1 MALLLL
7 LAACSAPVAPQA
19 AWVGVSADAN
29 GEQALT
35 VLLKRA
41 GTRAWGE
48 YTVGVSTG
56 AFEGTV
62 ENGNVVASLT
72 ASPTCTYQ
80 FQGTM
85 TANALTGSY
94 DPGECQG
101 GLAGTWDL
109 SRP

>member
-1 MALLLL
+1 MAVVLV

-19 AWVGVSADAN
+19 WAGVSTDAD

-35 VLLKRA
+35 VQLKQA

-62 ENGNVVASLT
+62 ENGNVIASLT

-85 TANALTGSY
+85 TANTLTGSY
-94 DPGECQG
+94 DPGDCQG